1 MKSELT
7 SQLSTSTAESSLNND
22 YFFQKQ
28 SWFDFLIICKA
39 KGVGEKKREPRCF
52 QMPPEIEFWFLKPIE
67 KQLSCNKICKVK
79 KLICTVRKLLL
90 MFYHV
95 GIAQQKIT
103 GLLVYQV

>member
-1 MKSELT
+1 MKSD
-7 SQLSTSTAESSLNND
+7 LNITIKHI
-22 YFFQKQ
+22 YCWIILEQWLFFQKQ

-52 QMPPEIEFWFLKPIE
+52 QMPPEIEFWFLKPTE
-67 KQLSCNKICKVK
+67 KQLSCNKICRVK